1 MTGYKAGKRV
11 VINKRVDD
19 YKLDTG
25 SQIIIKKNNL
35 S

>member
-1 MTGYKAGKRV
+1 